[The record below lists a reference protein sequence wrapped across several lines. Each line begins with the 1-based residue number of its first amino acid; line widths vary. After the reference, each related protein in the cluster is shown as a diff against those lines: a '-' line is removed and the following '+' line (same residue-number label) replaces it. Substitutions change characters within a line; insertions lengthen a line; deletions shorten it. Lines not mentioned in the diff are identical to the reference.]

1 MTMAPGALKIC
12 RRDATMQ
19 GGIGLRRKSGCS
31 VLSSACEHGI
41 SCARHSG
48 SSRKGESR
56 SDLSTTARTLVP
68 AMSHRCLSSLY
79 CSCSH
84 STSGSHDQNKSHETS
99 SSSSRSTVKPRQQ
112 RAATPQHTLEPAR
125 EASRRAHGNTLGVSK
140 LRWRSGSRSWSS
152 SVRSSHH
159 RHHRSSSR
167 CSDSSHRRNLSEVM
181 TFRFAC
187 IQKSYLHRLSGPV
200 QGEQGGDYDDAGVGM
215 AYHVSYGRATSTT
228 ATITRV
234 ACGCTLRRPRQ

>member
-1 MTMAPGALKIC
+1 MKPSEAA
-12 RRDATMQ
+12 
-19 GGIGLRRKSGCS
+19 
-31 VLSSACEHGI
+31 
-41 SCARHSG
+41 
-48 SSRKGESR
+48 
-56 SDLSTTARTLVP
+56 
-68 AMSHRCLSSLY
+68 
-79 CSCSH
+79 
-84 STSGSHDQNKSHETS
+84 TSGHATAHAGTCERSVTQSARQHFGSEQAAVAEWQQELEQPSMS
-99 SSSSRSTVKPRQQ
+99 SSI
-112 RAATPQHTLEPAR
+112 
-125 EASRRAHGNTLGVSK
+125 
-140 LRWRSGSRSWSS
+140 
-152 SVRSSHH
+152 RSSHH

-215 AYHVSYGRATSTT
+215 AYHVNYGRATSTT